1 MSYDSFYRK
10 THDRQASL
18 KLLKRRDII
27 LLIISIILI
36 PAVVFLIHY
45 LISVL
50 FSRSL
55 NIVSAILISGITV
68 VIIIFD
74 FYKRIKSN
82 YRFVHCSHD
91 TKTMIKNFESSH
103 DITKKTL
110 FDNVYGGIYNE
121 GKMFKYTYEND
132 AALDCNFDNGVYTFS
147 VLNDEW
153 DVVEKLTAE
162 REEDFEETMFKAL
175 EIVASLEKKPD
186 GEYDESLQP
195 EVEIDEYEED
205 YEEDYEEETEED
217 EDKEQ

>member
-74 FYKRIKSN
+74 FYNRIFTGFIVN
-82 YRFVHCSHD
+82 NC
-91 TKTMIKNFESSH
+91 IP
-103 DITKKTL
+103 
-110 FDNVYGGIYNE
+110 DN
-121 GKMFKYTYEND
+121 
-132 AALDCNFDNGVYTFS
+132 
-147 VLNDEW
+147 
-153 DVVEKLTAE
+153 
-162 REEDFEETMFKAL
+162 DFP
-175 EIVASLEKKPD
+175 EI
-186 GEYDESLQP
+186 
-195 EVEIDEYEED
+195 I
-205 YEEDYEEETEED
+205 
-217 EDKEQ
+217 